1 MPKTSKEKS
10 ENLPPNVYEVPL
22 EGSLGLLAL
31 GAEGLQQWRKK
42 RAEWL
47 NQNPPKPLPNEPKS

>member
-1 MPKTSKEKS
+1 MSDPSNNKA
-10 ENLPPNVYEVPL
+10 ENLPPKTYEVPL

-31 GAEGLQQWRKK
+31 GAEGLLQWRKK

-47 NQNPPKPLPNEPKS
+47 SQNPPKPLPDEPKS

>member
-1 MPKTSKEKS
+1 MSDLPNKKPESISEKA
-10 ENLPPNVYEVPL
+10 YEVPL

-31 GAEGLQQWRKK
+31 GAKGLMQWRKK

-47 NQNPPKPLPNEPKS
+47 AQNPPTPSTNAPKD